1 MDAVQ
6 GVDDMSISG
15 DMVASIVSTTNL
27 DHSTARLILMKAL
40 ETANDPN
47 FASRYASAW
56 LDDNEIG
63 GRTAS
68 VGGKRNNK
76 AHNDKM
82 LDYWDVIKFLQAH
95 L

>member
-1 MDAVQ
+1 
-6 GVDDMSISG
+6 MSISG

-47 FASRYASAW
+47 FVSRYAQEQIQDEGLVSDA
-56 LDDNEIG
+56 
-63 GRTAS
+63 TS
-68 VGGKRNNK
+68 CVGGSMEGLI
-76 AHNDKM
+76 NDKM
-82 LDYWDVIKFLQAH
+82 LEYWDVIKFLQAH

>member
-27 DHSTARLILMKAL
+27 GHSTARLILMKAL

-47 FASRYASAW
+47 FASRYAVEFLAEYDTVSD
-56 LDDNEIG
+56 LT
-63 GRTAS
+63 RS
-68 VGGKRNNK
+68 VGGDNKELHNNK
-76 AHNDKM
+76 M
-82 LDYWDVIKFLQAH
+82 LEYWDVIKFLQDH

>member
-1 MDAVQ
+1 
-6 GVDDMSISG
+6 MSISG

-47 FASRYASAW
+47 FASRYASEW
-56 LDDNEIG
+56 PDDNNALNGI
-63 GRTAS
+63 TAS
-68 VGGKRNNK
+68 VGGIDNNA

-82 LDYWDVIKFLQAH
+82 LEYWDVIKFLQAH